1 MSVAHRRLHYVERCP
16 PPAARA
22 HAQEEGREGGG
33 WWGFQRCKCHVW
45 SLSDALVSIY
55 LSECSTFFSNFA
67 RQHKWG
73 PSFVKMDCYHPFIG
87 QQLETIEDLCQ
98 CRKDPGPAPAIVGV
112 LGTAP
117 HISLKQLWLIWP
129 SEKPKPSK
137 DMICLLS
144 SLYFLKIFIVIANLI
159 VISGVSV
166 SIEWQSDLSSHI
178 FSPKD
183 PTLERRFRLHHCNC
197 YCHHQSH
204 HKLFSGL
211 FNHQILAGLLLL
223 CHQDQS
229 AFHPNSTEM
238 SKGRKVLCVL
248 CPVCSPFPHHQCL
261 MPRAP
266 GSHFPIWSDAWPVSL
281 ILFLVSFL
289 QPLFLTNPSLHLC
302 SMDFYW
308 CLVSS
313 EYLCPPF
320 ASVATVLA
328 LCTKPHD
335 HWAHGCPDTP

>member
-1 MSVAHRRLHYVERCP
+1 MGLLCSSAFLILSFSLSNKDFPFLFFFSLFRFHFLLFFSLFRFLFFIFSLSFVFTCCCFFSVSFPLFYFFLSVSFSLCYLACKHGSGVHRLMSVAHHYVERCP

-55 LSECSTFFSNFA
+55 LSECSTFSQTLLVNINEGQASSKWIVTIPSLANSWKPLKTFA
-67 RQHKWG
+67 SAAK
-73 PSFVKMDCYHPFIG
+73 
-87 QQLETIEDLCQ
+87 T
-98 CRKDPGPAPAIVGV
+98 PGPAPAIVGV

-178 FSPKD
+178 FSPED
-183 PTLERRFRLHHCNC
+183 PTL
-197 YCHHQSH
+197 
-204 HKLFSGL
+204 G
-211 FNHQILAGLLLL
+211 
-223 CHQDQS
+223 
-229 AFHPNSTEM
+229 
-238 SKGRKVLCVL
+238 KG
-248 CPVCSPFPHHQCL
+248 
-261 MPRAP
+261 
-266 GSHFPIWSDAWPVSL
+266 
-281 ILFLVSFL
+281 
-289 QPLFLTNPSLHLC
+289 
-302 SMDFYW
+302 
-308 CLVSS
+308 
-313 EYLCPPF
+313 
-320 ASVATVLA
+320 
-328 LCTKPHD
+328 
-335 HWAHGCPDTP
+335 